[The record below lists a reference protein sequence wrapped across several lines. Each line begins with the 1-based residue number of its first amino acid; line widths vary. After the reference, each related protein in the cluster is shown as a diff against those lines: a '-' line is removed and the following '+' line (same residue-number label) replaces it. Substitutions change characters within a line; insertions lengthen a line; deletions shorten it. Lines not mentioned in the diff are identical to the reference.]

1 MSLKLFFA
9 LKGCCRLCPET
20 VHYVKVNTTAPW
32 GYYEMR
38 RLADPAAN
46 HLAAAIIPPPSPPLN
61 ECVMPL
67 EQMLWQGVT
76 AEDMQNLS

>member
-1 MSLKLFFA
+1 MPLFFKLQLHA
-9 LKGCCRLCPET
+9 VDEFKFIFWFQKEAVVSVLRQITLPQL
-20 VHYVKVNTTAPW
+20 H
-32 GYYEMR
+32 
-38 RLADPAAN
+38 
-46 HLAAAIIPPPSPPLN
+46 IIPPPPPPLN